1 MKAGKRKTYIALFA
15 NRLVQKGAIQWAS
28 LENCANVQFASCVCS
43 NWAGSCIVHVVRNCT
58 LCASAQYKVSVSVQV
73 RNVQENSVV
82 QVCVQLCVCARTGP
96 GLASLPCNA
105 LPPAAPPK
113 LNAIIRNLERSF
125 ENCNVWYCEEAE
137 LIKTCKEKGCAKEE
151 QLKAAWD

>member
-1 MKAGKRKTYIALFA
+1 MFKKT
-15 NRLVQKGAIQWAS
+15 Q
-28 LENCANVQFASCVCS
+28 
-43 NWAGSCIVHVVRNCT
+43 CT
-58 LCASAQYKVSVSVQV
+58 TEVVQV
-73 RNVQENSVV
+73 CVQLCVQLCV

-113 LNAIIRNLERSF
+113 LNAIIRILERSF

-137 LIKTCKEKGCAKEE
+137 LIRLVKRKDVQRKNSWRLHEIESHYAGTRE
-151 QLKAAWD
+151 